1 MLGLPEPK
9 KKWKNESVVGG
20 ELSQPPAPE
29 NVLAYEF
36 DLISFWVE
44 TTYFLDGFWN
54 VSFREGVFTYLNIYI

>member
-44 TTYFLDGFWN
+44 TTYFLDGF
-54 VSFREGVFTYLNIYI
+54 